1 MATPFLTDHELSSTT
16 FVTAIVAK
24 RSVFQE
30 APKLEVC
37 RDDSG
42 KTLRRLLGCELVSQ
56 PLVRSMGCPGLK

>member
-42 KTLRRLLGCELVSQ
+42 KTLRRLLGCELVS
-56 PLVRSMGCPGLK
+56 